1 MSALATDGVNT
12 ILTPLIAQI
21 GLGGIGGLLVG
32 YAFKKLLKI
41 IAVILGIFIFGLFL
55 LAYEGVININYDK
68 FLGFLG
74 GLVGLAP
81 VIQELILAI
90 AASLPFAASFT
101 LGFFLGFKRG

>member
-41 IAVILGIFIFGLFL
+41 VAVILGIFIFGLFL

-68 FLGFLG
+68 FLEFLG

-81 VIQELILAI
+81 IIQELILAI